1 MNIRTLQSAA
11 QPISTRKAGSA
22 TDANAPAPASD
33 APRPEAAANNPVAGD
48 RVELS
53 TAARAQDADAQSA
66 ELAEAKKAYGGLPP
80 LSPERRET
88 ILQRVQEGYYSQ
100 PDIIGIIAER
110 LDADL
115 TGRKPEM

>member
-1 MNIRTLQSAA
+1 MNIRTLQPAA
-11 QPISTRKAGSA
+11 QPLSTRKAGSA
-22 TDANAPAPASD
+22 TDANTPAPAS
-33 APRPEAAANNPVAGD
+33 APRPEAAPSDAAAGD

-53 TAARAQDADAQSA
+53 TAARAQGADAQSA

-88 ILQRVQEGYYSQ
+88 ILQRVQDGYYSQ

-115 TGRKPEM
+115 SGRDPEM